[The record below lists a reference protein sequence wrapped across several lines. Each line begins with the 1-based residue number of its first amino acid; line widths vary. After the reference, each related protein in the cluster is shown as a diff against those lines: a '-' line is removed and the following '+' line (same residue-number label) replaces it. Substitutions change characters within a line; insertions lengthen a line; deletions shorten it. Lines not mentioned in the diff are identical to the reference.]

1 MRILVVGAGATG
13 GYFGGRLAE
22 AGRDVTFLVR
32 PARAAALAERGL
44 RIHSSVGSTAGRS
57 AGSSAGS
64 LAGSSAGSSAGPSVG
79 ESVIPVNVVT
89 ADAIDGPYD
98 LIVMAVKSYGL
109 AAAIA
114 DLRPAVGPGTVI
126 VPLLNGIRHIEALVA
141 EFGPGH
147 VYGGVCMIAA
157 TLTDKGDIVQL
168 TGLHRLEYGPLD
180 GGPDPRLAAITEA
193 LSAAGFDS
201 EAMTT
206 ITQRMWEKW
215 LFLASLGVVTT
226 LMRSPVGDVLAAPG
240 GPAFTERVVAEAVAI
255 VTAAGHPPR
264 EQALNFLRD
273 SITNA
278 RTVPTTSSM
287 YRDMQAGLPVEAD
300 AIVGDLVAH
309 ARRLGVDAP
318 LYTAAYTNLS
328 IYAAT
333 RLP

>member
-44 RIHSSVGSTAGRS
+44 RIR
-57 AGSSAGS
+57 SSAGS
-64 LAGSSAGSSAGPSVG
+64 GFGSSVG
-79 ESVIPVNVVT
+79 EGGIPVKVVT

-114 DLRPAVGPGTVI
+114 DSRPAVGPDTVI
-126 VPLLNGIRHIEALVA
+126 VPLLNGMRHIDALVA
-141 EFGPGH
+141 EFGPSH

-157 TLTDKGDIVQL
+157 TLTDEGDIVQL
-168 TGLHRLEYGPLD
+168 TGLHRLEYGPLG
-180 GGPDPRLAAITEA
+180 GGPDPHLAAVTGA

-201 EAMTT
+201 EATT
-206 ITQRMWEKW
+206 MITQRMWEKW

-264 EQALNFLRD
+264 EQALTFLRA

-287 YRDMQAGLPVEAD
+287 YRDMRAGLPYAE
-300 AIVGDLVAH
+300 
-309 ARRLGVDAP
+309 RLGVDAP
-318 LYTAAYTNLS
+318 LYAAAYTNLS
-328 IYAAT
+328 VYAAT
-333 RLP
+333 QRG